1 MREDAEASMKL
12 AGPGRLQR
20 LLGGWSAS
28 LVQLVLGVTQQL
40 ALVPIFLHYTSRDL
54 LAAWLA
60 LYAAGNLAL
69 VADFGLQPRA
79 INRFLALKGCADSDG
94 RSAQFF
100 AGMRRAYTM
109 LILAL
114 VAVTAAGGLLHPAEL
129 LGFQA
134 TADFDL
140 SFVIMASGM
149 LLLLPSN
156 LATALYRARGLY
168 ARSMWFQ
175 CAAMLIAQIAQA
187 IAIMATGR
195 LVVVVLAFIVPQVMA
210 AFYLLFVDA
219 SRCFPF
225 LSHKPA
231 RAKWSWRWIAGQF
244 RRAFPFAIAGSTEI
258 VLQNLPV
265 LIVSAFVVER
275 VAVAQWGLT
284 RVVAGLVRALCVQ
297 AALPIAAELGHDR
310 AVGAKDALRRLYARG
325 SVLVA
330 LLASLAVSGLLAFW
344 EDFFALWTGGAVP
357 HDLLLTLT
365 LLIGAELVSP
375 AILALNYS
383 YYSDRGALLARTKGL
398 QLASFVI
405 LALLLTP
412 LMGPLGTALAV
423 VATDLVVQ
431 FGLLGLGIIRETL
444 QRPARH
450 VLFLVILMIVV
461 TACGWGLGLL
471 IRGVLP
477 LAGLGRFVAEAAI
490 WLLIVLLAA
499 SPLLNGRLRTWLA
512 GLIPG

>member
-1 MREDAEASMKL
+1 
-12 AGPGRLQR
+12 
-20 LLGGWSAS
+20 
-28 LVQLVLGVTQQL
+28 
-40 ALVPIFLHYTSRDL
+40 
-54 LAAWLA
+54 
-60 LYAAGNLAL
+60 
-69 VADFGLQPRA
+69 
-79 INRFLALKGCADSDG
+79 
-94 RSAQFF
+94 
-100 AGMRRAYTM
+100 MRRAYT
-109 LILAL
+109 LLTLAL
-114 VAVTAAGGLLHPAEL
+114 VAVTCAGGLLHPAGL

-140 SFVIMASGM
+140 SLVIVASGM

-168 ARSMWFQ
+168 ARSVWFQ
-175 CAAMLIAQIAQA
+175 CAAMLMAQIAQA
-187 IAIMATGR
+187 IAIVTTGR
-195 LVVVVLAFIVPQVMA
+195 LVVVVLAFIVPQVA
-210 AFYLLFVDA
+210 AASYLLFVDA

-225 LSHKPA
+225 LSHKQV
-231 RAKWSWRWIAGQF
+231 RAKWSWRWIVGQF

-297 AALPIAAELGHDR
+297 ATLPIAAELGHDR

-375 AILALNYS
+375 AILALSYS

-423 VATDLVVQ
+423 VATDLFVQ
-431 FGLLGLGIIRETL
+431 FGLLGLAVIRETL

-450 VLFLVILMIVV
+450 VVFLIILMVV
-461 TACGWGLGLL
+461 ATACGWGLGLL
-471 IRGVLP
+471 IRGVQP

-490 WLLIVLLAA
+490 WLLIVMLGA
-499 SPLLNGRLRTWLA
+499 SLLLNGRLRNWLA

>member
-1 MREDAEASMKL
+1 MKA
-12 AGPGRLQR
+12 AGPSRLQR

-28 LVQLVLGVTQQL
+28 LVQLALGVTQQL
-40 ALVPIFLHYTSRDL
+40 ALVPIFLHYTSKDL

-60 LYAAGNLAL
+60 VYAVGNLAL

-79 INRFLALKGCADSDG
+79 INRFLTFKASADGDG

-100 AGMRRAYTM
+100 AGMRHIYLM
-109 LILAL
+109 LTFAL
-114 VAVTAAGGLLHPAEL
+114 VAVTCAGGLLHPAGL

-134 TADFDL
+134 TADFDV
-140 SFVIMASGM
+140 SFVIMASGT

-168 ARSMWFQ
+168 ARSVWIQ
-175 CAAMLIAQIAQA
+175 SAAMLAAQIAQA
-187 IAIMATGR
+187 VAIMATGR
-195 LVVVVLAFIVPQVMA
+195 LIVVVLAFIVPQVMTA
-210 AFYLLFVDA
+210 TYLLFVDA
-219 SRCFPF
+219 PRSFPF
-225 LSHKPA
+225 LSH
-231 RAKWSWRWIAGQF
+231 RRSRMGWSRRWIAGQF

-297 AALPIAAELGHDR
+297 ATLPISAELGHDR
-310 AVGAKDALRRLYARG
+310 AIGAKDALRRLYARG
-325 SVLVA
+325 SVLVT

-357 HDLLLTLT
+357 HDLSLTLT
-365 LLIGAELVSP
+365 LLIGAEMVAP
-375 AILALNYS
+375 AILALSYS
-383 YYSDRGALLARTKGL
+383 YYSDRGGLLARTKGL

-431 FGLLGLGIIRETL
+431 FGLLGLTIIREIL

-450 VLFLVILMIVV
+450 VAFLAALMVVV
-461 TACGWGLGLL
+461 TACGWGLGAA
-471 IRGVLP
+471 IHGVLP
-477 LAGLGRFVAEAAI
+477 LAGIVRFVAEAAI
-490 WLLIVLLAA
+490 WLLIVALAA
-499 SPLLNGRLRTWLA
+499 SPLANARLRNWLS

>member
-1 MREDAEASMKL
+1 MNA
-12 AGPGRLQR
+12 AGPSRLQR

-28 LVQLVLGVTQQL
+28 LVQLALGVTQQL
-40 ALVPIFLHYTSRDL
+40 ALVPIFLHYTSKDMF
-54 LAAWLA
+54 AAWLA

-69 VADFGLQPRA
+69 VADLGLQSRA
-79 INRFLALKGCADSDG
+79 INRFLAFKACADADG
-94 RSAQFF
+94 RSAQFYM
-100 AGMRRAYTM
+100 GLRRTYLM
-109 LILAL
+109 LVFAL
-114 VAVTAAGGLLHPAEL
+114 VAVTCVGGLLRPSEF

-134 TADFDL
+134 TADFDV

-156 LATALYRARGLY
+156 LASALYRARGLY
-168 ARSMWFQ
+168 GRAVWIQ
-175 CAAMLIAQIAQA
+175 CAAMLASQIAQA
-187 IAIMATGR
+187 AAIVATGR
-195 LVVVVLAFIVPQVMA
+195 LIVIVLAFITPQVVIA
-210 AFYLLFVDA
+210 AYLLFVDA
-219 SRCFPF
+219 PRSFPF
-225 LSHKPA
+225 LVRNRA
-231 RAKWSWRWIAGQF
+231 RAASSWRWIGGQF
-244 RRAFPFAIAGSTEI
+244 RRAFPFAVAGSTEI

-297 AALPIAAELGHDR
+297 ATLPIAAELGHDR

-325 SVLVA
+325 SVLVT

-344 EDFFALWTGGAVP
+344 EDFFALWTAGAVP

-365 LLIGAELVSP
+365 LLIGAEMVAP
-375 AILALNYS
+375 AILALSYS
-383 YYSDRGALLARTKGL
+383 YYSDRGELLARTKGL

-431 FGLLGLGIIRETL
+431 FGLLGLAIIRETL
-444 QRPARH
+444 QRPVRH
-450 VLFLVILMIVV
+450 VMFLVALMVAV
-461 TACGWGLGLL
+461 TACGWGLGLA
-471 IRGVLP
+471 IHGALP
-477 LAGLGRFVAEAAI
+477 LTGLTRFVAEAGI
-490 WLLIVLLAA
+490 WLAIVALAVTPLA
-499 SPLLNGRLRTWLA
+499 SARLRNWLEE
-512 GLIPG
+512 LIPG